1 MQEKLVYLIIK
12 NTYLLLRLLV
22 KNNIRS
28 PFFYVGDKYKIMP
41 QIVKFFPEKINN
53 YYEPFLGGG
62 SSVMHTK
69 ANKYFLNDIN
79 KSVIDLHKCLSSYS
93 KNKNLLLNN
102 LFKLIKKYKLSCS
115 YLSIR
120 VPDELKKKYVK
131 TYYSKFNKESYIELR
146 NDYNK
151 KNDNLKLYLLLI
163 YGFNH
168 MIRFNQQGK
177 FNLPVGNVDFNKN
190 VYQALITYLEF
201 VDDKKIE
208 FSNNDYI
215 DFIKKIDFK
224 EGDFIYL
231 DPPYLIS
238 NSEYNKNWTM
248 IDEQNLYDLIDN
260 LDRKKVYFGLSN
272 MLTHKGRKN
281 HLLEKRMKKYYI
293 YEIKSNY
300 ISRFNNKIKED
311 SKEVYITNY
320 EKNRRT

>member
-1 MQEKLVYLIIK
+1 
-12 NTYLLLRLLV
+12 
-22 KNNIRS
+22 
-28 PFFYVGDKYKIMP
+28 MP

-62 SSVMHTK
+62 SSVMHAK

-168 MIRFNQQGK
+168 MIRFNQQG
-177 FNLPVGNVDFNKN
+177 
-190 VYQALITYLEF
+190 
-201 VDDKKIE
+201 
-208 FSNNDYI
+208 
-215 DFIKKIDFK
+215 
-224 EGDFIYL
+224 
-231 DPPYLIS
+231 
-238 NSEYNKNWTM
+238 
-248 IDEQNLYDLIDN
+248 
-260 LDRKKVYFGLSN
+260 
-272 MLTHKGRKN
+272 
-281 HLLEKRMKKYYI
+281 
-293 YEIKSNY
+293 
-300 ISRFNNKIKED
+300 
-311 SKEVYITNY
+311 
-320 EKNRRT
+320 